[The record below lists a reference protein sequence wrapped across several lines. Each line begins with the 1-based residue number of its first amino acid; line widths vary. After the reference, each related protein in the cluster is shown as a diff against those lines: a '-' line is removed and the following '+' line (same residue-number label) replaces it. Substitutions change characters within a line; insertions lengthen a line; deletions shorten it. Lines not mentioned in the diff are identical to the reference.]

1 MKLTVLATV
10 RNEVDTI
17 SSFVD
22 SLLDQQLRPDEIIIV
37 DGKSTD
43 GTYERLKSYA
53 DAGKIVVISEECNIA
68 QGRNLGVAV
77 AKHDY
82 IAVTDAGCIVDPTW
96 LKNIHR
102 CIEANPSVDVVAAN
116 FRFDVHSEFE
126 QAVVLATFSPT
137 REQSEHA
144 RFFPSSRSVA
154 FRKSA
159 WAEAKGYPE
168 WLYAAEDTLFNI
180 RLRQLG
186 KEFVFCRDAIVHWRP
201 RTTWRALAK
210 QRFNFA
216 RGNARVGISTAGY
229 RKNIRV
235 HSLILLPMFLVPVFP
250 AVSLVSV
257 LALSW
262 HIRHH
267 LWAQASEV
275 TLGRGDRHM
284 LWRVLLVME
293 WVRLSGMAGF
303 IAGRVDR
310 VRDPTFIQAQE
321 AWMDSCTVEDA

>member
-22 SLLDQQLRPDEIIIV
+22 SLLDQQLRPDEIVIV

-53 DAGKIVVISEECNIA
+53 DTGKIVVISEECNIA
-68 QGRNLGVAV
+68 QGRNLGIAA

-116 FRFDVHSEFE
+116 FRFDVHSDFE

-154 FRKSA
+154 FCKSA

-186 KEFVFCRDAIVHWRP
+186 KEFVFCGDAIVHWRP

-216 RGNARVGISTAGY
+216 RGNARVGISMAGY
-229 RKNIRV
+229 WKNIRI
-235 HSLILLPMFLVPVFP
+235 HLLVFLPLFAIPVFP
-250 AVSLVSV
+250 AASLVSI
-257 LALSW
+257 LALVW
-262 HIRHH
+262 HIRRH
-267 LWAQASEV
+267 LWDQAKAA
-275 TLGRGDRHM
+275 TLGRDDGHM
-284 LWRVLLVME
+284 RWRVLLVME

-303 IAGRVDR
+303 IMGRLDR
-310 VRDPTFIQAQE
+310 IRDPMFIQAQE
-321 AWMDSCTVEDA
+321 AWMGMSTVEDA